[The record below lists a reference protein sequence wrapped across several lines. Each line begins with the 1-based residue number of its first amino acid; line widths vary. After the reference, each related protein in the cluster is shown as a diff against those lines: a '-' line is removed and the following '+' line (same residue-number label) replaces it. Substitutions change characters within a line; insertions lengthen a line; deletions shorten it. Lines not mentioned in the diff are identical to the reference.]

1 MTNDTFHSAPAASNA
16 AGAGSGFSPSPLP
29 SQGPPPPFQTM
40 APAAQ
45 NPAPNTAVDLDNAL
59 LAMNNAV
66 DAMANATT
74 AFFQA
79 ADLVNAS
86 VAALRAPPVAST
98 NGTIASTGPWV
109 AGLYD
114 VIPAEPLRAIPDNG
128 DKWYAI
134 TRGKYVGLTRNSAV
148 SLNAVTGISTG
159 LAEKHNSQADALD
172 YFNAAL
178 ATDAVAVLVLVL
190 GVRGGRVSV
199 MWYMYL
205 FVVYSPMHGASG
217 AYPLFS
223 VRIVSVN
230 AWLRL
235 GRLFLVSS
243 HSLPYLPNLAQI
255 PHCNHRTINR
265 YQASRVARGR
275 LGSGSNDN
283 NHLSPGTLPPLV
295 LSNMDEAEDDADL
308 ARLAT
313 LLANVSLSGDASRD
327 RHRARTPPPRYT
339 RTAPSTSRVPPP
351 ASPIL
356 SSVPSTPSRPARNT
370 AGPASRTHV
379 PPLASPISTRTPLM
393 PRRPARN
400 VTVPASPTS
409 RVPPPASPISNS
421 VPSTPRRDRLYVV
434 HTPERISVTS
444 HWSEAASQTQ
454 GIAGCRPVLLTKK
467 NKKKSRTPKGGYAV
481 FRGRQ
486 PGAYPDWNTAE
497 QHVRG
502 ASGAVCQGYPT
513 FDGAQAAYD
522 YAFSRSWTRVCTSRP
537 ASPGL
542 TTSAA
547 IPALPTSAD
556 LEQRNPLH
564 GYAEGDNDKQ
574 KWYVV
579 YAGIDP
585 GVYQSYIECALN
597 TVGLSNA
604 AFDSADDK
612 DTAVAMYTFA
622 VEHGDIRVLRHRYL
636 P

>member
-1 MTNDTFHSAPAASNA
+1 
-16 AGAGSGFSPSPLP
+16 
-29 SQGPPPPFQTM
+29 
-40 APAAQ
+40 
-45 NPAPNTAVDLDNAL
+45 
-59 LAMNNAV
+59 
-66 DAMANATT
+66 
-74 AFFQA
+74 
-79 ADLVNAS
+79 
-86 VAALRAPPVAST
+86 
-98 NGTIASTGPWV
+98 
-109 AGLYD
+109 
-114 VIPAEPLRAIPDNG
+114 
-128 DKWYAI
+128 
-134 TRGKYVGLTRNSAV
+134 
-148 SLNAVTGISTG
+148 
-159 LAEKHNSQADALD
+159 
-172 YFNAAL
+172 
-178 ATDAVAVLVLVL
+178 
-190 GVRGGRVSV
+190 
-199 MWYMYL
+199 
-205 FVVYSPMHGASG
+205 
-217 AYPLFS
+217 
-223 VRIVSVN
+223 
-230 AWLRL
+230 
-235 GRLFLVSS
+235 
-243 HSLPYLPNLAQI
+243 
-255 PHCNHRTINR
+255 
-265 YQASRVARGR
+265 
-275 LGSGSNDN
+275 
-283 NHLSPGTLPPLV
+283 
-295 LSNMDEAEDDADL
+295 MDEAEDDADL

-379 PPLASPISTRTPLM
+379 PPLASPISTPHAFDAAPPREERHCAPPRLLLVSPHRPLRSRT
-393 PRRPARN
+393 A
-400 VTVPASPTS
+400 
-409 RVPPPASPISNS
+409 
-421 VPSTPRRDRLYVV
+421 
-434 HTPERISVTS
+434 ISVTS

-564 GYAEGDNDKQ
+564 GYAEGDDDKQ